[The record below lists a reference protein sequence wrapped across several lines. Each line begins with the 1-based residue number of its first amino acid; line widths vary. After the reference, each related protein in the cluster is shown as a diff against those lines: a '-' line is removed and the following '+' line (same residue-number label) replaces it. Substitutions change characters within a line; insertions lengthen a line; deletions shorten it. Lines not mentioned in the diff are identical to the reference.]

1 MFGTPINSA
10 FAGEPGHSSFLFFP
24 SYIFSVYNWYKFPA
38 WWILTRFDWTSTN
51 LLTFASAR
59 PFIIILK
66 TDFPRS
72 VFFNLCTRVSPNEV
86 CTRYIT
92 VYQQHVISEEVFCL
106 FAHETHQVLFRVADD
121 ITLCLNNCVLSIQ
134 SINLA
139 IYVGWFEIRSIYSI
153 KLPWCLKGQFYA
165 IQWLFRFLCQIESL
179 LSKYFSC

>member
-1 MFGTPINSA
+1 MFGTPVNSA
-10 FAGEPGHSSFLFFP
+10 LQVNRVIHLFF
-24 SYIFSVYNWYKFPA
+24 IFSVYNWYKFPA

-72 VFFNLCTRVSPNEV
+72 VFFNLCMRVPPNEV

-106 FAHETHQVLFRVADD
+106 FAHETYQVLFRVAGD
-121 ITLCLNNCVLSIQ
+121 IMLCLNNCVLSIQ

-139 IYVGWFEIRSIYSI
+139 M
-153 KLPWCLKGQFYA
+153 
-165 IQWLFRFLCQIESL
+165 
-179 LSKYFSC
+179 